1 MDTSVADPKQKSRI
15 WFQIRKLVLDPD
27 LDLNP
32 DPNPDLNPNLNP
44 KVKLDLNSGFRSKS
58 ETGQIFFSQPHLQT

>member
-1 MDTSVADPKQKSRI
+1 MDTSVADPKQKSPI

-32 DPNPDLNPNLNP
+32 DPNPDLNRDLNP
-44 KVKLDLNSGFRSKS
+44 KVKLDLNSGFN
-58 ETGQIFFSQPHLQT
+58 TQICHK